1 MRASSQQIGQSQKVK
16 LLSNISKQIEQLT
29 KVIGRDINTTTTT
42 TTVV

>member
-1 MRASSQQIGQSQKVK
+1 

-29 KVIGRDINTTTTT
+29 KVIGRDITTTTTT